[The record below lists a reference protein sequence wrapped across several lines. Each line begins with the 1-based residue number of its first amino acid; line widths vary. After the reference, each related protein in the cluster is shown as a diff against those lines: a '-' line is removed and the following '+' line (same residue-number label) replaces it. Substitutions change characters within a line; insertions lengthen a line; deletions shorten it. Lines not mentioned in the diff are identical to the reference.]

1 MENQTENQPEKPTE
15 RQNDFAPSRPGSG
28 NCRRRFSEVPLAQIN
43 PDSSPQNIENWD
55 SVRHLNLVLALEQDF
70 SLQFEPEEI
79 DQLNNVGEIVTVVS
93 RKLNAGA

>member
-1 MENQTENQPEKPTE
+1 MTSPLLD
-15 RQNDFAPSRPGSG
+15 RVRGIAADVF
-28 NCRRRFSEVPLAQIN
+28 EVPLAQIN